1 DGVSFIFGFDARQV
15 LVARAEDDALRATYY
30 ELVRHAERAFDA
42 RAARAKQPRVK
53 SAIVRERR
61 YKKMRTKVEEVTEV
75 EYQPTKCNRPYRMVV
90 MRKNISHERG
100 EDVLFDEF
108 LYFFFITNSAMEAD
122 EVVLEANQ
130 RCNQENHI
138 AQLKGGVRALHAP
151 VNTLVANWAYMVMCS
166 LAWTL
171 KAWMAL
177 LLPVDARWRDKHRD
191 QRDRWL
197 RMEFRTFV
205 QAVIAVPAQVVTT
218 ARSLV
223 VRFLGW
229 RPQLPTLFRLIDA
242 L

>member
-1 DGVSFIFGFDARQV
+1 
-15 LVARAEDDALRATYY
+15 
-30 ELVRHAERAFDA
+30 

-61 YKKMRTKVEEVTEV
+61 YKKMRTKVEEVTEF

-90 MRKNISHERG
+90 LRKNISHERG

-177 LLPVDARWRDKHRD
+177 WYSS
-191 QRDRWL
+191 
-197 RMEFRTFV
+197 FRRACATSPT
-205 QAVIAVPAQVVTT
+205 ASMIGPAKSPT
-218 ARSLV
+218 AS
-223 VRFLGW
+223 
-229 RPQLPTLFRLIDA
+229 PA
-242 L
+242 